1 MLAWFSDSYQK
12 SFSVDTHCL
21 QLNRE
26 KPLSQDNLFHSMLG
40 LLEVNSTVYNPGLDM
55 FAGCRGAMGDG
66 VLAKK

>member
-1 MLAWFSDSYQK
+1 
-12 SFSVDTHCL
+12 VDTHCL